1 MKGGYQVLE
10 AFNNLQKSGFNDI
23 NLTIVTR
30 LNELKNIP
38 TDFKNNKN
46 IKWIEANLNDEE
58 ITKLLKRSKCL
69 LHPTLSDSFGVVV
82 LEAMSP
88 RLFYHSFKYGI
99 IS

>member
-30 LNELKNIP
+30 LNELKNIS

-46 IKWIEANLNDEE
+46 IKWIEE
-58 ITKLLKRSKCL
+58 I
-69 LHPTLSDSFGVVV
+69 
-82 LEAMSP
+82 
-88 RLFYHSFKYGI
+88 
-99 IS
+99 